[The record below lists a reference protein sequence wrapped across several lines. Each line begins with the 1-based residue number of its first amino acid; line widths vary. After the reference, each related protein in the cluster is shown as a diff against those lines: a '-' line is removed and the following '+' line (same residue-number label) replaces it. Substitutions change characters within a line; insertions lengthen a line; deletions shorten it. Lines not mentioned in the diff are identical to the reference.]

1 MFVCRG
7 CLRSLTG
14 TGPSVLGPRLLTSWR
29 TTTAPV
35 SSRRTVYVGKGIKVD
50 LRSTLAD
57 RVEHGDPRYASKTR
71 KSVTEELR
79 VDDGE
84 DLAYE
89 GVSPKGGELGKE
101 RYEKK
106 LQAAV
111 KKRLE
116 LYPDPYHIAQQ
127 VSRALEKGSFDE
139 ALLMARMASRNAKV
153 EVSWNHLIDY
163 QLKNKRLHAAIKLYN
178 EMKKRAQIPNA
189 KTYTIS
195 FRGCAHS
202 LHPKLAVAEA
212 TRIYNFMIK
221 SGSLKPNT
229 IHMNAVLEVC
239 ARAGDLESLFT
250 VLATS
255 NSGLRC
261 PDAHTYTIVFNAL
274 RYDVSNAGK
283 ANLGLIDDDVKREIQ
298 KNIQRASSI
307 WADVIENWR
316 SARLIIDDH
325 LVCRIPH
332 GRTKNNE
339 SVLELL
345 EQTMQPPRPNPAKLP
360 PVPIPVEPRTHAAP
374 EDAAPI
380 NRSCCCQTARA
391 GTDSRRYQNM
401 TAKARRTSPR
411 PKPNP
416 LPRPGPA
423 LSSLTNTRKTAS
435 APKYWSYF
443 RDHLN
448 VVPDAENHFCYLRAL
463 ALGHASAHV
472 AAHIASLPTP
482 LLSPVTFRRG
492 LSACVSDNLNKD
504 AFKHASQIFDV
515 MTTKQRYPDALS
527 MRLYLQVARA
537 STRHFYEPSP
547 SAGGGKP
554 AHSRQLILALDRMWE
569 PFRILS
575 GSLSYPE
582 AATRSPEAERDAKRG
597 DMQEVLATARRM
609 TAAIDRVVN
618 DDEMVPGGSAGERK
632 QMVKLLRTRRAVLQR
647 WIERCLAKLYP
658 DGPPPEEKEKAYEG
672 RERRGGSSVLDEL

>member
-1 MFVCRG
+1 MNHP
-7 CLRSLTG
+7 LT
-14 TGPSVLGPRLLTSWR
+14 PS
-29 TTTAPV
+29 
-35 SSRRTVYVGKGIKVD
+35 
-50 LRSTLAD
+50 
-57 RVEHGDPRYASKTR
+57 
-71 KSVTEELR
+71 
-79 VDDGE
+79 
-84 DLAYE
+84 
-89 GVSPKGGELGKE
+89 
-101 RYEKK
+101 
-106 LQAAV
+106 Q
-111 KKRLE
+111 
-116 LYPDPYHIAQQ
+116 
-127 VSRALEKGSFDE
+127 
-139 ALLMARMASRNAKV
+139 
-153 EVSWNHLIDY
+153 
-163 QLKNKRLHAAIKLYN
+163 
-178 EMKKRAQIPNA
+178 MKKRAQIPNA
-189 KTYTIS
+189 KTYTII

-221 SGSLKPNT
+221 SGSIKPNT

-325 LVCRIPH
+325 LVCAMGRILST
-332 GRTKNNE
+332 GDYKNNE

-345 EQTMQPPRPNPAKLP
+345 EQTMQIPRFDKPNAKLP
-360 PVPIPVEPRTHAAP
+360 PVPNPLSNPETTAAP
-374 EDAAPI
+374 EDAAAPI
-380 NRSCCCQTARA
+380 TEAAAAKPPAPEQAAPDTK
-391 GTDSRRYQNM
+391 DM
-401 TAKARRTSPR
+401 TAKARRTLAET
-411 PKPNP
+411 KAKATP
-416 LPRPGPA
+416 LYARPGNRT
-423 LSSLTNTRKTAS
+423 LSLVLTALTNTRKTAS

-492 LSACVSDNLNKD
+492 LSACVNDNLNKD

-554 AHSRQLILALDRMWE
+554 AHGRQLILALDRMWE

-618 DDEMVPGGSAGERK
+618 DDEMVDGGSAGERK

-658 DGPPPEEKEKAYEG
+658 DGPPPEEKEKADEG
-672 RERRGGSSVLDEL
+672 RERRGRSSVLDEL